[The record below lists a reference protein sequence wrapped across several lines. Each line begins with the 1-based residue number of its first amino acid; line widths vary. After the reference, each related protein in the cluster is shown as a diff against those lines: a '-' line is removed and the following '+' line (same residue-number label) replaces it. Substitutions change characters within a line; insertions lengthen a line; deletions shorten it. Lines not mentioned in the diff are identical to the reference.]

1 MPAPTTATFSCFCGC
16 AIGVALA
23 SLTQQCLWRISEV
36 GGLEFGARIDVINP
50 SSTLPLVLRE
60 DLQAYQSY
68 NMHLRQSAGM
78 GWDFIR
84 LMCRTEPVSSWVAVA
99 ITWIHTVKALYI
111 FLNRY
116 EYARSS

>member
-1 MPAPTTATFSCFCGC
+1 MPAPTTATFSCFCDC

-23 SLTQQCLWRISEV
+23 LLTQQCLWRISEV

-84 LMCRTEPVSSWVAVA
+84 LMCRTEPVSS
-99 ITWIHTVKALYI
+99 
-111 FLNRY
+111 
-116 EYARSS
+116 